1 MHAKVIYMADTIG
14 IDDIRRMIRSAA
26 EKIRANRD
34 ELSKLDSAIGDGD
47 HGTTIARAMG
57 IAEKVIDAPDKK
69 ELKGLLKDVGWGV
82 MGVDGGATGPL
93 LGSFLMGLS
102 NGIGEQDT
110 IDCPTLA
117 AMFEAGLAGV
127 RRQSKAQIGDKTLMD
142 ALLPAVD
149 AMRQAA
155 EEGKSIKEA
164 LQRAAAA
171 AQNGAVS
178 TKEFKARF
186 GRAKNLGD
194 RTIGFQDPGATSM
207 ALIFQGFLE
216 GLP

>member
-1 MHAKVIYMADTIG
+1 MADTIG
-14 IDDIRRMIRSAA
+14 IDDIGRMIRSAA
-26 EKIRANRD
+26 DKIRANRD

-57 IAEKVIDAPDKK
+57 IAEKVIEESEKK

-93 LGSFLMGLS
+93 LGSFLMGLN
-102 NGIGEQDT
+102 NGVGEKDV

-117 AMFEAGLAGV
+117 VMFEAGLAGV
-127 RRQSKAQIGDKTLMD
+127 RRQSKAQIGDKTMMD

-149 AMRQAA
+149 AIRQAA
-155 EEGKSIKEA
+155 DGGKSIKEA
-164 LQRAAAA
+164 LQNAAEAA
-171 AQNGAVS
+171 ENGAIS
-178 TKEFKARF
+178 TKDFQARF
-186 GRAKNLGD
+186 GRAKNIGE
-194 RTIGFQDPGATSM
+194 RTIGCQDPGATSM

>member
-1 MHAKVIYMADTIG
+1 MADTIG
-14 IDDIRRMIRSAA
+14 IDDIGRMIRSAA
-26 EKIRANRD
+26 DKIRANRD

-57 IAEKVIDAPDKK
+57 IAEKVIEEFEKK

-93 LGSFLMGLS
+93 LGSFLMGLN
-102 NGIGEQDT
+102 NGVGEKDV

-117 AMFEAGLAGV
+117 VMFEAGLAGV
-127 RRQSKAQIGDKTLMD
+127 RRQSKAQIGDKTMMD
-142 ALLPAVD
+142 ALMPAVD
-149 AMRQAA
+149 AIRQAA
-155 EEGKSIKEA
+155 DAGKSIKEA
-164 LQRAAAA
+164 LQNAAEAA
-171 AQNGAVS
+171 ENGAIS
-178 TKEFKARF
+178 TKDFQARF
-186 GRAKNLGD
+186 GRAKNLGE
-194 RTIGFQDPGATSM
+194 RTIGCQDPGATSM

>member
-1 MHAKVIYMADTIG
+1 MADTIG
-14 IDDIRRMIRSAA
+14 IEEIGLMIRSAA
-26 EKIRANRD
+26 DKIRANRD

-57 IAEKVIDAPDKK
+57 IAEKVIEESDKTDF
-69 ELKGLLKDVGWGV
+69 KGLFKDVGWGV

-93 LGSFLMGLS
+93 LGSFLMGMGK
-102 NGIGEQDT
+102 GIGEQEV

-127 RRQSKAQIGDKTLMD
+127 RRQSKAQLGDKTLMD
-142 ALLPAVD
+142 ALLPAVEVI
-149 AMRQAA
+149 RQAA
-155 EEGKSIKEA
+155 DEGSSIKEA
-164 LQRAAAA
+164 LQKAAAA
-171 AQNGAVS
+171 AENGAVS
-178 TKEFKARF
+178 TREFKARF

-207 ALIFQGFLE
+207 ALIFQGFFE

>member
-1 MHAKVIYMADTIG
+1 MAETIG
-14 IDDIRRMIRSAA
+14 IEDMGRMIRAA
-26 EKIRANRD
+26 ADKIRANRD
-34 ELSKLDSAIGDGD
+34 DLSKLDSAIGDGD
-47 HGTTIARAMG
+47 HGMTISRAMG
-57 IAEKVIDAPDKK
+57 IAEKVIEESERK

-93 LGSFLMGLS
+93 LGSFLMGLD
-102 NGIGEQDT
+102 NGVGEQDV

-127 RRQSKAQIGDKTLMD
+127 RRQSKAQVGDKTMMD

-149 AMRQAA
+149 AIRQAA
-155 EEGKSIKEA
+155 DEGKSIKEA
-164 LQRAAAA
+164 LQKAAEAA
-171 AQNGAVS
+171 EDGAVS

-194 RTIGFQDPGATSM
+194 RTIECQDPGATSM
-207 ALIFQGFLE
+207 ALIFQGFFE
-216 GLP
+216 GSQ

>member
-1 MHAKVIYMADTIG
+1 MAETIG
-14 IDDIRRMIRSAA
+14 IEDIDRMIRSAA
-26 EKIRANRD
+26 DKIRANRD

-57 IAEKVIDAPDKK
+57 IAEKVIEESEKK
-69 ELKGLLKDVGWGV
+69 DLKGLLKDVGWGV

-93 LGSFLMGLS
+93 LGSFLMGLG
-102 NGIGEQDT
+102 NGLGEQET

-127 RRQSKAQIGDKTLMD
+127 RRQSKAQVGDKTMMD
-142 ALLPAVD
+142 SLLPAVD
-149 AMRQAA
+149 AIRRAA
-155 EEGKSIKEA
+155 DEGKSIEEA
-164 LQRAAAA
+164 LQIAAEAA
-171 AQNGAVS
+171 ENGAAS

-186 GRAKNLGD
+186 GRAKNLGE

-207 ALIFQGFLE
+207 ALIFRGFLK

>member
-1 MHAKVIYMADTIG
+1 MGDTIG
-14 IDDIRRMIRSAA
+14 IEDIGRMIQSAA
-26 EKIRANRD
+26 DIIRANRD

-47 HGTTIARAMG
+47 HGTTIARAMT
-57 IAEKVIDAPDKK
+57 IAEKHIEESEK
-69 ELKGLLKDVGWGV
+69 EDLKGLLKDVGWGV

-102 NGIGEQDT
+102 NGISEENE
-110 IDCPTLA
+110 IDCKTMA

-127 RRQSKAQIGDKTLMD
+127 RRQSKAQVGDKTMMD
-142 ALLPAVD
+142 ALLPAID
-149 AMRQAA
+149 AIRQTADA
-155 EEGKSIKEA
+155 GNTIKEA
-164 LQRAAAA
+164 LQKAAEAA
-171 AQNGAVS
+171 EKGAVS

-186 GRAKNLGD
+186 GRARNLGD

-207 ALIFQGFLE
+207 AMIFRGFFE

>member
-1 MHAKVIYMADTIG
+1 MTDTIG
-14 IDDIRRMIRSAA
+14 IEDIGRMIRSAA
-26 EKIRANRD
+26 DKIRANRD
-34 ELSKLDSAIGDGD
+34 QLSKLDSAIGDGD

-57 IAEKVIDAPDKK
+57 IAEKVIEASGKK

-102 NGIGEQDT
+102 NGVGEQDT

-127 RRQSKAQIGDKTLMD
+127 RRQSKAQIGDKTMMD

-149 AMRQAA
+149 AIRQAA
-155 EEGKSIKEA
+155 DEGKSIKET
-164 LQRAAAA
+164 LQQAAEAA
-171 AQNGAVS
+171 EKGAVS
-178 TKEFKARF
+178 TKEFRARF
-186 GRAKNLGD
+186 GRAKNLGE

>member
-1 MHAKVIYMADTIG
+1 MGDTIG
-14 IDDIRRMIRSAA
+14 IDAIRRMIRSAA
-26 EKIRANRD
+26 DKIRANRD

-57 IAEKVIDAPDKK
+57 IAEKVIEESEKK
-69 ELKGLLKDVGWGV
+69 EPKGLLKDVGWGV

-102 NGIGEQDT
+102 DGVGEQDV

-127 RRQSKAQIGDKTLMD
+127 RRQSKAQIGDKTMMD

-149 AMRQAA
+149 ALRQAA
-155 EEGKSIKEA
+155 DEGKSIKKALHKAAEA
-164 LQRAAAA
+164 AE
-171 AQNGAVS
+171 NGAVS
-178 TKEFKARF
+178 TKEFRARF
-186 GRAKNLGD
+186 GRAKNLGE
-194 RTIGFQDPGATSM
+194 RTIGCQDPGATSI